1 MNEAQGSTGASSNG
15 AGQASQDASAFEA
28 ATFRKIARR
37 LVPLLFLGYF
47 VAFLDRVNIGF
58 AKLQMAGDLSLS
70 DEVYGFGAGVFFI
83 GYFLFEV
90 PSNLLLARV
99 GARRWIARIMI
110 SWGVLSSCFL
120 FTGSVHW
127 GPVAAAFGCTDAQF
141 TFYILR
147 FLLGV
152 AEAGFY
158 PGIVLYLT
166 FWFPAARRAQ
176 VNALFMTAIAISNV
190 FGSLI
195 SGAILQYMD
204 GAAALRG
211 WQWLFLLEGI
221 PSVLVGFLLLAVLPD
236 GPAKAKWLS
245 PKERT
250 LIAERLHADEQGKS
264 AHGQR
269 HRVGEMFLDPRI
281 WICALSFL
289 PINAGFYAINFWMPT
304 IIQEVGIDKDDYL
317 SVGLLAMIPYGV
329 AAVSMVL
336 WARHSDRTG
345 ERRWHSIIPLFAAS
359 IGFVVLATV
368 GHQPVLSMIGIT
380 LVAAGALTWLA
391 MFWMLP
397 TAFLS
402 GMAAAGG
409 IAMINSLG
417 NLGGYFGPDLI
428 GRIRDANGGDS
439 SAAFIALA
447 VAALVSAALTFA
459 IATIRPK
466 PSAVH

>member
-1 MNEAQGSTGASSNG
+1 MNEAQGPV
-15 AGQASQDASAFEA
+15 AGPQDAAVFEA

-47 VAFLDRVNIGF
+47 VAFLDRVNVGF

-90 PSNLLLARV
+90 PSNLLLAKV

-120 FTGSVHW
+120 FTGAIPW
-127 GPVAAAFGCTDAQF
+127 GPGRRRFRMHRRAVHLLPVA
-141 TFYILR
+141 L
-147 FLLGV
+147 
-152 AEAGFY
+152 
-158 PGIVLYLT
+158 P
-166 FWFPAARRAQ
+166 ARRGGGGLLSRHRPLSHLLVPGGAAAQ

-195 SGAILQYMD
+195 SGVILQYMD
-204 GAAALRG
+204 GAQGLRG
-211 WQWLFLLEGI
+211 WQWLFLMEGV
-221 PSVLVGFLLLAVLPD
+221 PSVLVGFLLLAILPD
-236 GPAKAKWLS
+236 GPASARWLS
-245 PKERT
+245 RQERD
-250 LIAERLHADEQGKS
+250 LIAMRLHADEQGKS

-281 WICALSFL
+281 WICVLSFL

-329 AAVSMVL
+329 AAVAMVL

-345 ERRWHSIIPLFAAS
+345 ERRWHAILPLIAAAL
-359 IGFVVLATV
+359 GFVILATF
-368 GHQPVLSMIGIT
+368 GHQPVPSMIGIT

-402 GMAAAGG
+402 GLAAAGG
-409 IAMINSLG
+409 IAAINALG

-428 GRIRDANGGDS
+428 GRIRDANGGES
-439 SAAFIALA
+439 SAAFVTLA
-447 VAALVSAALTFA
+447 VAALVSAVLTFA

-466 PSAVH
+466 ASAAAY

>member
-269 HRVGEMFLDPRI
+269 HKVSEMFLDPRI
-281 WICALSFL
+281 WICALSFF